1 MNQSTIVVICALFGL
16 AFTLYKYFASIEKRI
31 TKVELEVEDMSDIR
45 KDIKVLLEQGARNEI
60 RMEYIH
66 SSLSEVKEKVETEQL
81 PSTPPRTIQE
91 VVTSIL
97 GLLAIEHQQSIYRQL
112 LEMEKLLSLK
122 QK

>member
-1 MNQSTIVVICALFGL
+1 MNNFLS
-16 AFTLYKYFASIEKRI
+16 
-31 TKVELEVEDMSDIR
+31 
-45 KDIKVLLEQGARNEI
+45 LLQKSEI
-60 RMEYIH
+60 QDV
-66 SSLSEVKEKVETEQL
+66 EVKEKVETEQL

>member
-45 KDIKVLLEQGARNEI
+45 KDIKILLEQGARNEI

-66 SSLSEVKEKVETEQL
+66 SSLSEVKEKVEMHLEEDKKHKENIRL
-81 PSTPPRTIQE
+81 DI
-91 VVTSIL
+91 SI
-97 GLLAIEHQQSIYRQL
+97 IKQQMS
-112 LEMEKLLSLK
+112 SVSWA
-122 QK
+122 